1 MRSLVISR
9 WGPGR
14 LDSGAALR
22 NAQNTA
28 ALAGLGP
35 VDIMTVDPSG
45 DIPDTELMPGVTETG
60 QYVPA
65 PPRRLPGRWLLPG
78 PHHTIRRY
86 TDAALM
92 QHLRSLSPYSYD
104 VALVEEISLS
114 AYVTPLRAAGIRT
127 VFDAHNV
134 EARLWADIGKKDG
147 AQKSGLVALRQ
158 RMFNRKLR
166 QAEAMAV
173 KTADLVWACSDVDAR
188 LMEQL
193 YQPKNAVA
201 VVPNA
206 INLDA
211 YADARRARNDADPAA
226 PPLLIY
232 IGSYSYKPNE
242 IAALRLIE
250 SILPALRQVDVDLQL
265 AIVGRDPTP
274 AIQQAAAKDR
284 AVLVTGGV
292 ASILPYLAQQSIAV
306 MPITIGGGTRLKVL
320 EAFAAG
326 CPIISTAKGAEGIDV
341 RHEENILIAES
352 DTEFV
357 SEILR
362 LVRDPAAR
370 ATLGQGGF
378 DTVSRDYSWEAA
390 ARAIRASLAEVAA

>member
-22 NAQNTA
+22 NAQNMA
-28 ALAGLGP
+28 ALAGLGT
-35 VDIMTVDPSG
+35 VNVITVDPSG
-45 DIPDTELMPGVTETG
+45 NIPDAERFPGVTETG

-65 PPRRLPGRWLLPG
+65 SPWRVPGRWLLPG

-92 QHLRSLSPYSYD
+92 QYLRSLTPDSYD
-104 VALVEEISLS
+104 FALIEEISLS
-114 AYVTPLRAAGIRT
+114 AYVVPLRAAGIPT
-127 VFDAHNV
+127 IFDAHNV
-134 EARLWADIGKKDG
+134 EARLWADIGNEDG
-147 AQKSGLVALRQ
+147 VRKFGLAALRQ
-158 RMFNRKLR
+158 RMFNSKLR
-166 QAEAMAV
+166 QAEARAV
-173 KTADLVWACSDVDAR
+173 KTADFVWACSDVDAR
-188 LMEQL
+188 LMERL
-193 YQPKNAVA
+193 YQPKNGVA

-206 INLDA
+206 INVDA
-211 YADARRARNDADPAA
+211 YADARRIRNDADPTN
-226 PPLLIY
+226 PPLLVY

-242 IAALRLIE
+242 IAALRLIQG
-250 SILPALRQVDVDLQL
+250 ILPALQQVGMDLNL
-265 AIVGRDPTP
+265 AIVGRDPTL
-274 AIQQAAAKDR
+274 AMQKAAAKDR
-284 AVLVTGGV
+284 SVLVTGGV

-326 CPIISTAKGAEGIDV
+326 CPVISTAKGAEGIDV
-341 RHEENILIAES
+341 QHGENILIAET

-362 LVRDPAAR
+362 LVHDPAAR
-370 ATLGQGGF
+370 ATLGMCGF
-378 DTVSRDYSWEAA
+378 ETVSRGYSWAAA
-390 ARAIRASLAEVAA
+390 ARAVRASLGEATA